1 MSEDQ
6 GATKGQDKSDA
17 TVKPGA
23 AVPATPAALSDK
35 ELEKVA
41 GGARVAGPGSTNI
54 SSPAFQASNTFFK
67 PNK

>member
-6 GATKGQDKSDA
+6 GATKGQDNNDA
-17 TVKPGA
+17 IVKPGA
-23 AVPATPAALSDK
+23 VVPATPAALSDK

-41 GGARVAGPGSTNI
+41 GGARVAGPGSTNT
-54 SSPAFQASNTFFK
+54 SDPAFRAPNTYFK